1 MQHAR
6 PHMRCW
12 LLLCSDLAIRSGTA
26 IALTPSCYDKDA
38 GVLRFRSKY
47 ESTVALPVTAELAA
61 LLNKCDDPCRPF
73 IAQLSGRR
81 STYGS
86 LSVQFRKLRK
96 LAGVTRQ
103 ITPHDLRRTTAR
115 NVYQITKDLRIVQ
128 ALLGHADLAH
138 TAWYLQDDMT
148 PVLSSTL
155 ELAKLNP
162 TTEVIQ

>member
-1 MQHAR
+1 
-6 PHMRCW
+6 MRCW

-26 IALTPSCYDKDA
+26 ANLTPASYDREA
-38 GVLRFRSKY
+38 GMLRFRTKY
-47 ESTVALPVTAELAA
+47 EATSCLPVTAELAV
-61 LLNKCDDPCRPF
+61 LLNRCEDQARPF
-73 IAQLSGRR
+73 VAQLSQRR

-86 LSVQFRKLRK
+86 LSVQFRRLRK
-96 LAGVTRQ
+96 LAGITRQ

-115 NVYQITKDLRIVQ
+115 DVYQISRDLRTVQ

-138 TAWYLQDDMT
+138 TAYYLQDDMT
-148 PVLSSTL
+148 PVLLASL